1 MRIRRT
7 LGTLCVGM
15 LLLGGGIPMLQGGSF
30 SVDVSA
36 GGGGDLLGLD
46 LNPVNCSSNTHVFAP
61 SASAVVSCSG
71 NITAK
76 YGVVTTPFEGRIFHF
91 PPTSLATSPPHL
103 PHP

>member
-76 YGVVTTPFEGRIFHF
+76 YGVFTSPFEGTIFNF
-91 PPTSLATSPPHL
+91 AGSATVTAGGEARGP
-103 PHP
+103 